1 MSFGGAMMTEAVTR
15 ILSEIGQLSD
25 PERAEVAYEV
35 LCSLGPEE
43 GKSEEQFEA
52 DLARR
57 AEEIRSGG
65 VVGRPAAEVFA
76 RLKARR
82 A

>member
-1 MSFGGAMMTEAVTR
+1 MTEAVTR

-25 PERAEVAYEV
+25 PERAELAYEV
-35 LCSLGPEE
+35 LCSFGPDE
-43 GKSEEQFEA
+43 GKNEAQFEA

-57 AEEIRSGG
+57 GEEIRSGK
-65 VVGRPAAEVFA
+65 VVGKPAAEVFA
-76 RLKARR
+76 RLRDRR